1 MKKISIIIITL
12 VAILF
17 LEATGS
23 SVKAVEVAA
32 KVASETATIAASAV
46 TNSDNITL
54 TGILID
60 EHCFE
65 RKSAAP
71 YSDTRNCLLMKACIS
86 GGYGI
91 AVLQG
96 DGTYK
101 FYYFD
106 GNFFSLGSTTDGT
119 GGQKL
124 SYDVI
129 LKSTKTNN
137 FLITVTG
144 HFTDEYKPS
153 INLTNVNYQVFNVS
167 TITEVQTST
176 EASQVV
182 PIAGSATG
190 CGTNTN
196 CTVATSSE
204 TATCNDATSSIS
216 ATGTVT
222 GGASQAKTGDKS
234 FAVIIAFFITS
245 ILLMVVSR
253 RRVFNG

>member
-32 KVASETATIAASAV
+32 SATATASAV

-71 YSDTRNCLLMKACIS
+71 YSDTRNCLLMNACIS

-137 FLITVTG
+137 FLVTVTG

-176 EASQVV
+176 ATSQVV
-182 PIAGSATG
+182 PVAGSATG
-190 CGTNTN
+190 CGTNTD

-222 GGASQAKTGDKS
+222 GGSSQAKTGDKS

-245 ILLMVVSR
+245 VLLMAISR

>member
-12 VAILF
+12 VTILF
-17 LEATGS
+17 LETTS
-23 SVKAVEVAA
+23 FSVKAVESTATPTA
-32 KVASETATIAASAV
+32 TASETATTTTSTA
-46 TNSDNITL
+46 TNSDTITL

-71 YSDTRNCLLMKACIS
+71 CSDTRNCLLMKACIS

-137 FLITVTG
+137 FLVTVTG

-176 EASQVV
+176 EASQV
-182 PIAGSATG
+182 IAATGSATG

-196 CTVATSSE
+196 C
-204 TATCNDATSSIS
+204 NDATTTSTIATSIIP

-222 GGASQAKTGDKS
+222 SGSTQAKTGDKS

-253 RRVFNG
+253 RRALNG

>member
-17 LEATGS
+17 LGAKGF
-23 SVKAVEVAA
+23 SVKAVETTAT
-32 KVASETATIAASAV
+32 ASEISTATASTA
-46 TNSDNITL
+46 TNSDTITL

-71 YSDTRNCLLMKACIS
+71 CNDTRNCLLMKACIS

-137 FLITVTG
+137 FLVAVTG
-144 HFTDEYKPS
+144 HFTDQYKPS
-153 INLTNVNYQVFNVS
+153 IRLTNVNYQVFNVS

-176 EASQVV
+176 EASQGM
-182 PIAGSATG
+182 PMAGSTTG
-190 CGTNTN
+190 CGTNTD

-204 TATCNDATSSIS
+204 TARCNDATSSIP

-222 GGASQAKTGDKS
+222 GGSAQAKTGDKS

-245 ILLMVVSR
+245 ILLMAISR

>member
-17 LEATGS
+17 LGAKGF
-23 SVKAVEVAA
+23 SVKAVEVAVA
-32 KVASETATIAASAV
+32 ATATTTATASETTIATV

-71 YSDTRNCLLMKACIS
+71 YNDTRNCLLMKACIS

-137 FLITVTG
+137 FLVTVSG
-144 HFTDEYKPS
+144 HFTDQYKPS

-176 EASQVV
+176 
-182 PIAGSATG
+182 
-190 CGTNTN
+190 
-196 CTVATSSE
+196 ATS
-204 TATCNDATSSIS
+204 
-216 ATGTVT
+216 
-222 GGASQAKTGDKS
+222 
-234 FAVIIAFFITS
+234 
-245 ILLMVVSR
+245 
-253 RRVFNG
+253 